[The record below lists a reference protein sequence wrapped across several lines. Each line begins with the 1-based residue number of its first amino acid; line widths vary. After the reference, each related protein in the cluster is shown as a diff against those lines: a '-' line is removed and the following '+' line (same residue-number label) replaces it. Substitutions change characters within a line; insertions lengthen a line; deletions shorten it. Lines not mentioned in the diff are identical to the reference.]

1 MLRAKKENKYMKA
14 KLVLFGTFLILL
26 SVFAGVSESTAQT
39 SKKKKKTPVVLPTPV
54 PQTIPLIISRADD
67 FPVQEQP
74 IVTETPSE
82 QTENTVANTDNS
94 NANIDDLTSRIKA
107 LESSQKNQYDEKQKR
122 LLLNLDILTR
132 AETRAESL
140 RKQLFEMIEKGNTV
154 QTRIEQLTYDLQPAM
169 IERYAAFAG
178 SLRPEQVRE
187 ARQKSLESEKRNLES
202 LMLQIQSNRK
212 SLEDNVFKADY
223 LVERLRAKLEKDI
236 DDALEEKEDKD
247 Q

>member
-1 MLRAKKENKYMKA
+1 MKA

-39 SKKKKKTPVVLPTPV
+39 SKKKKKTSTPIVTATPV
-54 PQTIPLIISRADD
+54 PQTIPLVISRADD
-67 FPVQEQP
+67 FPVQEQT
-74 IVTETPSE
+74 IVTENPSE
-82 QTENTVANTDNS
+82 QTENTVDNTNNS
-94 NANIDDLTSRIKA
+94 NASIEELMSRIQV
-107 LESSQKNQYDEKQKR
+107 LESTQKNQYDEKQKR

-154 QTRIEQLTYDLQPAM
+154 QTRIEQLEYDLQPAM

-212 SLEDNVFKADY
+212 SLEDNVFKADF
-223 LVERLRAKLEKDI
+223 LVEKLRAKLEKDI
-236 DDALEEKEDKD
+236 DDALEEKEDKK
-247 Q
+247 

>member
-1 MLRAKKENKYMKA
+1 MKA

-26 SVFAGVSESTAQT
+26 SVFAGVSESAAQT
-39 SKKKKKTPVVLPTPV
+39 SKKKKKTAIPIATPTPA

-74 IVTETPSE
+74 VTTENPSE

-154 QTRIEQLTYDLQPAM
+154 QTRIEQLEYDLQPAM

-236 DDALEEKEDKD
+236 DDALEEKEEQK
-247 Q
+247 

>member
-1 MLRAKKENKYMKA
+1 MKT
-14 KLVLFGTFLILL
+14 KIVLFSTFLILF
-26 SVFAGVSESTAQT
+26 SVFIGVTKSDAQT
-39 SKKKKKTPVVLPTPV
+39 SKKKKKTTTQAVLPTPV
-54 PQTIPLIISRADD
+54 PQTMIPQVISRADE
-67 FPVQEQP
+67 FPVENQQ
-74 IVTETPSE
+74 IVTENPVVTTE
-82 QTENTVANTDNS
+82 NTEAQTENSNT
-94 NANIDDLTSRIKA
+94 NAVDLESRIKA
-107 LESSQKNQYDEKQKR
+107 LETSQKNEYDEKQKR

-132 AETRAESL
+132 AEARAETL
-140 RKQLFEMIEKGNTV
+140 RKQLFEMIEKGNTI
-154 QTRIEQLTYDLQPAM
+154 QIRIDQIQYDLQPAM

-202 LMLQIQSNRK
+202 LLTQIQTNRK

-236 DDALEEKEDKD
+236 DEALVEKED